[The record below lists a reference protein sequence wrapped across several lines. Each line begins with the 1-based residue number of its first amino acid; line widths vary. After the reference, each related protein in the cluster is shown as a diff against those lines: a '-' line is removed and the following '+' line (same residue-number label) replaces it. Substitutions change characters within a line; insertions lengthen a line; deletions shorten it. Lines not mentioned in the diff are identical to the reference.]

1 MEKIRK
7 HAFFIFMG
15 LIFVFGVVLRL
26 KTYLLANSL
35 WHDEYALAGSI
46 LTRNFF
52 SLLQPLEYQQ
62 KAPAIFMMLNKL
74 VYYCFGISVLSLKV
88 VPMLSGLFS
97 VIIFYFLSKEIL
109 KNKTSIVVANL
120 LFAVNWQ
127 LIYWAQKFKPYS
139 SDVFLFI
146 ASILLYSK
154 LDLDKLSYKKS
165 VLLSFLSIL
174 LILTSFPCSFV
185 VGGYILYCLLSR
197 VNIKKTLSFALPMV
211 IGSFI
216 YYFKVLYTVQTR
228 EVASYMSYWAGGFL
242 KFNIKSILL
251 IFRSNFN
258 FFFFPNNFVLFG
270 IILFVTGL
278 VLLLREKS
286 KIGKIILFSFAGILL
301 ASFLQIYPIWQR
313 TALYF
318 LPVVVLLITRPL
330 DLVSGRR
337 KFVSA
342 IIVCLFVLFFCK
354 YNVSYAQ
361 NFFSKNVFMRSDAIT
376 TFPKL
381 VEKYDNNKDILVLN
395 STTKADYIYYSRL
408 YKFKPQRY
416 FLLPVYRYDQNYYYS
431 LMDSLPR
438 GQTYWFIFGWEYS
451 HRTHDLKNN
460 IAHHLQTYIKKKH
473 LKILEE
479 YNDGHSIL
487 MKVKF

>member
-7 HAFFIFMG
+7 HAFLICIG
-15 LIFVFGVVLRL
+15 LIFVFAFVLRL
-26 KTYLLANSL
+26 KTYLLANAL
-35 WHDEYALAGSI
+35 WHDEYALVGSI
-46 LTRNFF
+46 LTRGIF
-52 SLLQPLEYQQ
+52 SLLQPLEYEQ
-62 KAPAIFMMLNKL
+62 KAPAIFMILNKS
-74 VYYCFGISVLSLKV
+74 VYYCLGMNVLSLKV

-97 VIIFYFLSKEIL
+97 VILFYFLSKEIL
-109 KNKTSIVVANL
+109 KNKINIVVANL
-120 LFAVNWQ
+120 LFAINWQ

-146 ASILLYSK
+146 ASLLLYSK
-154 LDLDKLSYKKS
+154 LDLDKVSYKKC
-165 VLLSFLSIL
+165 LLFSFLSIL
-174 LILTSFPCSFV
+174 IILTSFPSAFI

-197 VNIKKTLSFALPMV
+197 VNIKKTLSFALPMA

-216 YYFKVLYTVQTR
+216 YYFKVLYGVQTR
-228 EVASYMSYWAGGFL
+228 EVTSYMSYWAGGFL

-258 FFFFPNNFVLFG
+258 FFFFPNNFVLLG
-270 IILFVTGL
+270 IILFITGL
-278 VLLLREKS
+278 VLLLRDKN
-286 KIGKIILFSFAGILL
+286 KVGKIILLSFAGILL
-301 ASFLQIYPIWQR
+301 ASFLQVYPIWQR

-318 LPVVVLLITRPL
+318 LPVVILLITKPL
-330 DLVSGRR
+330 DLVSGKR

-342 IIVCLFVLFFCK
+342 IIIGLFVLFFCR
-354 YNVSYAQ
+354 YNIAYAQ

-395 STTKADYIYYSRL
+395 STTEADFIYYSKL

-416 FLLPVYRYDQNYYYS
+416 FLLPIYRYDQDYYYS
-431 LMDSLPR
+431 LMESLPR

-451 HRTHDLKNN
+451 HRIHDLKNN

-473 LKILEE
+473 LKVLEE
-479 YNDGHSIL
+479 YNNGNSIL